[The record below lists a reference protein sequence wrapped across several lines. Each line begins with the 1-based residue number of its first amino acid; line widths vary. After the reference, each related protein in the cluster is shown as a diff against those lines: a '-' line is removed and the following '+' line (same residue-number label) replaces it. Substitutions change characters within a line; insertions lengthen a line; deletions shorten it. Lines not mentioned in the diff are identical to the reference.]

1 ESISLT
7 HREYSHVQHTN
18 ELFVGENR
26 PVDKDEE
33 PQSIRLT
40 DRELSHVQGAKELFV
55 GENRPVDKVI

>member
-40 DRELSHVQGAKELFV
+40 DRELSHVQGAK
-55 GENRPVDKVI
+55 

>member
-1 ESISLT
+1 
-7 HREYSHVQHTN
+7 
-18 ELFVGENR
+18 
-26 PVDKDEE
+26 DEE